1 MALEALLSKPAL
13 ALAKQLLAEGLGI
26 YVYYYPA
33 PPVRVRDVDTLLAGL
48 DFRQRLFALMAACE
62 PEQAIRRWTSTFVR
76 ILQLG
81 LLPGTLA
88 SLHTGVCCQPQNACI
103 DGGFVDMDSLLP
115 FAALADDA
123 AVQAALQF
131 STESLLD
138 SVGTLLVGGADSTR
152 DTLAGRGDR
161 NALEDYVLTLI
172 EDGLMLEARSGLSL
186 DPRARAYFARRPSF
200 EALVARLAAR
210 RAPAAPS
217 QAAATRAFGEL
228 GLELLRTARSSY
240 AVGSSGAS
248 GSNP

>member
-1 MALEALLSKPAL
+1 MR
-13 ALAKQLLAEGLGI
+13 AEGRCS
-26 YVYYYPA
+26 PA
-33 PPVRVRDVDTLLAGL
+33 SPPLRHSAAVR
-48 DFRQRLFALMAACE
+48 
-62 PEQAIRRWTSTFVR
+62 
-76 ILQLG
+76 
-81 LLPGTLA
+81 
-88 SLHTGVCCQPQNACI
+88 
-103 DGGFVDMDSLLP
+103 
-115 FAALADDA
+115 FAAWAPDGK
-123 AVQAALQF
+123 
-131 STESLLD
+131 S
-138 SVGTLLVGGADSTR
+138 
-152 DTLAGRGDR
+152 
-161 NALEDYVLTLI
+161 VLTCG